1 MKRALEGGARQELSE
16 FLKTRRARL
25 SPRDVGLPAG
35 EGRRIRGLR
44 REEVAALAGVGLT
57 WYTWLE
63 QGREIQVSTAFL
75 ENLARTL
82 KLTPAERAHLFALA
96 QHRAPPLPRAAA
108 MPSAPERLQIILDAI
123 DKPAYARNN
132 RFDVIA
138 WNAANTRM
146 FGDFASIAPEQRNVI
161 RLLFTRS
168 HYRRTIEN
176 WEVDARGLI
185 AKLRLTAAQ
194 AADSEGFAALISEL
208 TSISADFRRLW
219 AEHDVSD
226 LGEGV
231 THFSSPRQGATVF
244 QHYTMMPE
252 GLPDLRIV
260 VYIPVQGT

>member
-1 MKRALEGGARQELSE
+1 LKRAPETGMRQELSE
-16 FLKTRRARL
+16 FLKTRRARI
-25 SPRDVGLPAG
+25 SPGDAGLPAG
-35 EGRRIRGLR
+35 QGRRIRGLR

-63 QGREIQVSTAFL
+63 QGREIQVSTGFL

-96 QHRAPPLPRAAA
+96 QHRAPPLPRVAA
-108 MPSAPERLQIILDAI
+108 MATLPERLQIILDAI

-132 RFDVIA
+132 RFDVVA

-146 FGDFASIAPEQRNVI
+146 FGDFASIAPAQRNVI
-161 RLLFTRS
+161 RLLFTRP

-185 AKLRLTAAQ
+185 AKLRLNAAQ
-194 AADSEGFAALISEL
+194 APDSERFAALISEL
-208 TSISADFRRLW
+208 SAISADFCRLW

-231 THFSSPRQGATVF
+231 TRFSSPRQGATVF
-244 QHYTMMPE
+244 QHFTMMPE

-260 VYIPVQGT
+260 VYIPVAGS

>member
-1 MKRALEGGARQELSE
+1 
-16 FLKTRRARL
+16 
-25 SPRDVGLPAG
+25 
-35 EGRRIRGLR
+35 
-44 REEVAALAGVGLT
+44 
-57 WYTWLE
+57 LE

-82 KLTPAERAHLFALA
+82 KLTLAERAHLFALA
-96 QHRAPPLPRAAA
+96 QHRPPPLPRAVATS
-108 MPSAPERLQIILDAI
+108 SAPERLQIILDAI

-146 FGDFASIAPEQRNVI
+146 FGDFASIPPEQRNVI

-168 HYRRTIEN
+168 HYRRTIKN

-185 AKLRLTAAQ
+185 AKLRLNAAQ
-194 AADSEGFAALISEL
+194 AADSEGFATLISEL
-208 TSISADFRRLW
+208 SSISADFCRLW
-219 AEHDVSD
+219 AEHAVSD

-231 THFSSPRQGATVF
+231 THFSSPRQGATEF

-252 GLPDLRIV
+252 ALPDIRIV
-260 VYIPVQGT
+260 VYIPIPESPTRMTRQRRATRL